1 MLRQHKKKGFE
12 PICGMKKN
20 SRVYV
25 AGHLGMVGSAIYRK
39 LQEQGYDNI
48 CFATSSEVDL
58 RDSAA
63 VDNFFSENEPEFVFL
78 AAAKVGGIMANN
90 NYPADFLYDNLMVQN
105 NVIECSY
112 RYKVEKLLFLGS
124 SCIYPKLA
132 PQPIAEESLLSG
144 YLEPTNEAYAIA
156 KIAGIKL
163 CQAYFKQH
171 GCRFVSAM
179 PTNLY
184 GTGDNYHPENSH
196 VLPALIRRIHEA
208 KERDLDE
215 VVIWGTGTPLRE
227 FMFADD
233 LGAACVFLM
242 QQYDEKEIIN
252 LGSGEEI
259 SILDLAHL
267 IADVVGFKGRIAT
280 DKSKPDGTPRKLM
293 DSSQLRS
300 LGFRNRT
307 SLREGIPIAY
317 EDFLNKISVVAK

>member
-1 MLRQHKKKGFE
+1 
-12 PICGMKKN
+12 MKKN
-20 SRVYV
+20 SKIYL
-25 AGHLGMVGSAIYRK
+25 AGHQGMVGSAIYRK

-63 VDNFFSENEPEFVFL
+63 VDSFFSENEPEFVFM
-78 AAAKVGGIMANN
+78 AAAKVGGILANN

-105 NVIECSY
+105 NVIECAY
-112 RYKVEKLLFLGS
+112 RYNVEKLLFLGS

-184 GTGDNYHPENSH
+184 GIGDNYHPENSH

-208 KERDLDE
+208 KEGDLDE

-252 LGSGEEI
+252 VGSGEEI
-259 SILDLAHL
+259 SILNLARL
-267 IADVVGFKGRIAT
+267 VANVVGFRGRIAT
-280 DKSKPDGTPRKLM
+280 DTSKPDGTPRKLM
-293 DSSQLRS
+293 DSSRLRQ

-307 SLREGIPIAY
+307 SLSEGIPVAY
-317 EDFLNKISVVAK
+317 EDFLNKTSVVAK

>member
-1 MLRQHKKKGFE
+1 
-12 PICGMKKN
+12 
-20 SRVYV
+20 
-25 AGHLGMVGSAIYRK
+25 MVGSAIYRK
-39 LQEQGYDNI
+39 LQEQGYNNI

-58 RDSAA
+58 RDSVA

-78 AAAKVGGIMANN
+78 AAARVGGILANN

-105 NVIECSY
+105 NVIECAY
-112 RYKVEKLLFLGS
+112 RYNVEKLLFLGS

-184 GTGDNYHPENSH
+184 GIGDNYHPENSH

-208 KERDLDE
+208 KQGDLEE

-227 FMFADD
+227 FMFADE

-252 LGSGEEI
+252 VGSGEEI
-259 SILDLAHL
+259 SIFDLARL
-267 IADVVGFKGRIAT
+267 VADVVGFKGRIAT

-293 DSSQLRS
+293 DSSRLRE
-300 LGFRNRT
+300 LGFRNRI
-307 SLREGIPIAY
+307 SLSEGIPIAY

>member
-1 MLRQHKKKGFE
+1 
-12 PICGMKKN
+12 
-20 SRVYV
+20 
-25 AGHLGMVGSAIYRK
+25 MVGSAIYRK

-48 CFATSSEVDL
+48 CFATSAEVDL

-63 VDNFFSENEPEFVFL
+63 VDNFFNENEPEFVFL

-105 NVIECSY
+105 NVIECAY
-112 RYKVEKLLFLGS
+112 RYNVDKLLFLGS

-144 YLEPTNEAYAIA
+144 YLEPTNDAYAIA

-184 GTGDNYHPENSH
+184 GIGDNYHPENSH

-208 KERDLDE
+208 KENELDE

-227 FMFADD
+227 FMFADE

-252 LGSGEEI
+252 VGSGEEI
-259 SILDLAHL
+259 SIIDLARL
-267 IADVVGFKGRIAT
+267 VANVVGFKGRIAT

-293 DSSQLRS
+293 DSSRLRQ
-300 LGFRNRT
+300 LGFRNRI
-307 SLREGIPIAY
+307 SLSEGVPIAY
-317 EDFLNKISVVAK
+317 QDFLNKISVVAK

>member
-1 MLRQHKKKGFE
+1 
-12 PICGMKKN
+12 MKKN
-20 SRVYV
+20 SRIYV

-48 CFATSSEVDL
+48 CFATSAEVDL
-58 RDSAA
+58 RDSVA

-78 AAAKVGGIMANN
+78 AAAKVGGILANN

-105 NVIECSY
+105 NVIECAY
-112 RYKVEKLLFLGS
+112 RYNVDKLLFLGS

-144 YLEPTNEAYAIA
+144 YLEPTNDAYAIA

-184 GTGDNYHPENSH
+184 GIGDNYHPENSH

-208 KERDLDE
+208 KEGDLDE

-227 FMFADD
+227 FMFADE

-252 LGSGEEI
+252 VGSGEEI
-259 SILDLAHL
+259 SILDLARL
-267 IADVVGFKGRIAT
+267 VANVVGFKGRIAT

-293 DSSQLRS
+293 DSSRLRQ
-300 LGFRNRT
+300 LGFRNRI
-307 SLREGIPIAY
+307 SLSEGVPIAY